1 MIAKLHL
8 HTQRIK
14 LIETRLSKLSS
25 NEEIFTESAQVYQ
38 EQLQKA
44 EQNHQLKFEKKI
56 HLKTKEVHSAKE
68 RSYGLINHAART

>member
-1 MIAKLHL
+1 MNFFTTNSHLESLNHSLKVIAKLHL

-44 EQNHQLKFEKKI
+44 E
-56 HLKTKEVHSAKE
+56 
-68 RSYGLINHAART
+68 